1 MMDDAIFH
9 LFKCFPN
16 HTIYVHNLGSF
27 DSLYIIRSI
36 YKMSMV
42 KPLFKDNKLI
52 SIKANKIIDN
62 KKINITFLDSLL
74 LLPLSLEKLIKTL
87 SIATQKLSFPYLFPN
102 KNNLNYIGSLPDYKY
117 FNNLSLNE
125 YTKLENIYKNK
136 VWNLQ
141 HETEKY
147 IHNDV
152 KALYEIIDIM
162 SKTTY
167 NLERLNITNV
177 VSISSLALKT
187 FLTNYY
193 PRNKQIQISKNKFE
207 TLLLNPKYEDYTNLR
222 QAYFGGRVELFKNYG
237 ENLYLYDV
245 NSLFPYAMKKV
256 MPGGHMWRSTDS
268 NLDNY
273 FGVCFVSVNV
283 PHETYNPIL
292 PFRDSQGNI
301 YNPTGN

>member
-1 MMDDAIFH
+1 MMDDAILH
-9 LFKCFPN
+9 LFKYFPN

-36 YKMSMV
+36 YKLSLV

-52 SIKANKIIDN
+52 SIKATKLFDN
-62 KKINITFLDSLL
+62 KKINIIFHDSLL
-74 LLPLSLEKLIKTL
+74 LFPLSLEKLIKTL
-87 SIATQKLSFPYLFPN
+87 SIPTQKLWFPYLFPN
-102 KNNLNYIGSLPDYKY
+102 KNNLNYIGALPDFKY
-117 FNNLSLNE
+117 FNNISLNE

-141 HETEKY
+141 LETEKY
-147 IHNDV
+147 VHNDV

-167 NLERLNITNV
+167 KLERLNITNV

-187 FLTNYY
+187 YLTNYY
-193 PRNKQIQISKNKFE
+193 PINKQIQISKDKIE
-207 TLLLNPKYEDYTNLR
+207 SLLLNPKYEDYANLR
-222 QAYFGGRVELFKNYG
+222 HAYYGGRVELFKNYG
-237 ENLYLYDV
+237 ENLYHYDV
-245 NSLFPYAMKKV
+245 NSLFPYAMKKT

-283 PHETYNPIL
+283 PQDTYNPIL
-292 PFRDSQGNI
+292 PFRDSHGNN